1 MRRIQWLITVSS
13 LSLAIAHLKFPDV
26 TIDAITLT
34 LFIIAI
40 VPWLAP
46 LFKAIEFPGG
56 WKIEFQDFIKA
67 KEEAK
72 NAGLLTPKGARGGG
86 AEFAFQVVSSEDPNL
101 ALAGLRIEIERR
113 LNTIAESHEILVR
126 NAGVGRLISILDQ
139 QQILDPRE
147 SGALRDIVGLL
158 NSAVHGADVDF
169 KTFEWAMEVG
179 PNLLFVLDEKI
190 AQ

>member
-1 MRRIQWLITVSS
+1 MRRIQWFITIASI
-13 LSLAIAHLKFPDV
+13 SLAIAHIKYPDV

-34 LFIIAI
+34 LFIVAV

-46 LFKAIEFPGG
+46 LFKTIEFPGG
-56 WKIEFQDFIKA
+56 WKIEFQDFERAKEKA
-67 KEEAK
+67 KD
-72 NAGLLTPKGARGGG
+72 AGLLTPEVGRGGG

-101 ALAGLRIEIERR
+101 ALAGLRIEIEKR
-113 LNTIAESHEILVR
+113 LNAIAESHDILVR

-139 QQILDPRE
+139 NQILDKRE
-147 SGALRDIVGLL
+147 SSTLRDIIGLL
-158 NSAVHGADVDF
+158 NSAVHGADVDN
-169 KTFEWAMEVG
+169 KAFEWAMEIG